1 MSEPPKVQ
9 GLAEALLG
17 DSPGLSRGEV
27 SAAAGVSVLSARRFW
42 QALGFPLVGSRDAVF
57 TEADVVALERM
68 TSLVRSTGLDEAT
81 ALALTR
87 AVART
92 SDQLAEWQTSLIAE
106 FTSDEPELSRE
117 VAQQVATFVLELADD
132 LEPLL
137 VYAWR
142 RHLVSSLAQL
152 IAQVDPAEQDLVH
165 RCVGFAD
172 MVDFTEA
179 VRRMTE
185 RELGRLVQRFEEVA
199 SDVVAAHG
207 GRVVKTM
214 GDAVVFASDEPTAAA
229 AIALDLVDVL
239 SIDPGTPQLRIGVG
253 CGPVTNRLGDIFGTT
268 VNRASRITAL
278 AKPCTVI
285 IDDPLARALAPHPD
299 FEPKRLR
306 PRSLRGLGLTSVW
319 VLRRGPESA
328 ALGADRHE

>member
-1 MSEPPKVQ
+1 MKEPSELPS
-9 GLAEALLG
+9 LAEALLG
-17 DSPGLSRGEV
+17 ESPNLSRGEV

-42 QALGFPLVGSRDAVF
+42 QALGFPLVGSRDLVF
-57 TEADVVALERM
+57 NAADVAALERV
-68 TSLVRSTGLDEAT
+68 TALVRSTGLDEGT

-87 AVART
+87 AVAR
-92 SDQLAEWQTSLIAE
+92 SADQLAEWQTSLIAE
-106 FTSDEPELSRE
+106 VFSEEPELTPQA
-117 VAQQVATFVLELADD
+117 AQAAAGYLLDIADD

-152 IAQVDPAEQDLVH
+152 ITQADPDEQDRVP

-172 MVDFTEA
+172 MVDFTES

-185 RELGRLVQRFEEVA
+185 RELAHLVQRFEEVA
-199 SDVVAAHG
+199 SDVIGARG

-214 GDAVVFASDEPTAAA
+214 GDAVVFSNDDPAQAAA
-229 AIALDLVDVL
+229 TALDLVAAL
-239 SIDPGTPQLRIGVG
+239 SPEGATPQLRIGVA
-253 CGPVTNRLGDIFGTT
+253 CGPVTSRLGDIFGTT

-278 AKPCTVI
+278 AKPGTVV
-285 IDDPLARALAPHPD
+285 IDDPLARVLAENPL
-299 FEPKRLR
+299 FSPKRLR

-319 VLRRGPESA
+319 VLRAGPDA
-328 ALGADRHE
+328 AYDVDED